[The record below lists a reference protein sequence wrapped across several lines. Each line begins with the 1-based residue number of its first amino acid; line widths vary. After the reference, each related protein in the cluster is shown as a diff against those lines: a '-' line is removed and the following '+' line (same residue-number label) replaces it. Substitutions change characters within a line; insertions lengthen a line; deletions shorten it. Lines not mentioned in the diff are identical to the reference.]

1 MRLFIS
7 PTSDSFRKLYEEA
20 ALLYNNTPV
29 DQRSSG
35 FDLYCDG
42 ENIDTSFS
50 NYAELVAQGCRI
62 LAVTDSGDPR
72 AYWLSPRSSIS
83 KTPFRL
89 ANSLGLMDATY
100 RGVVKAALT
109 SPNSLTPISIH
120 GQRLVQVVQA
130 DLMPWDSVTVVDVLP
145 GQMTLRGEGGFGSTG
160 SS

>member
-1 MRLFIS
+1 MRLFIAPLS
-7 PTSDSFRKLYEEA
+7 AAFRKMYEDA
-20 ALLYNNTPV
+20 ALIYNNTAA

-42 ENIDTSFS
+42 EDVDTGYS
-50 NYAELVAQGCRI
+50 NYAELVGQGCRI
-62 LAVTDSGDPR
+62 LAVDSEGAPR

-83 KTPFRL
+83 KTPYRL
-89 ANSLGLMDATY
+89 ANSIGLMDATY

-120 GQRLVQVVQA
+120 GQRMVQVVQG

-145 GQMTLRGEGGFGSTG
+145 GVVTLRGEGGFGSTG
-160 SS
+160 TS